1 MHANFSLEL
10 ICVAAVIEED
20 ICSYDY
26 KKIEATGGSHRWL
39 FFVDFV
45 DVIALNLIVLCV
57 CFRQAAFR
65 LGQLILDLI

>member
-1 MHANFSLEL
+1 VHANFSLEL

-39 FFVDFV
+39 FFVD
-45 DVIALNLIVLCV
+45 VIALNLIVLCV

-65 LGQLILDLI
+65 PGQLILDLI